1 MTEQHAL
8 FDPLLQDLSDRARDE
23 VLAAFSAVQYAA
35 HPVAEV
41 QLAGLR
47 DVTLRRHVS
56 RMLKLIGRTL
66 VHVDGTHWTSGY
78 ADDIAAALTAQGWQ
92 PLSVVDRAVLVLVL
106 IHSVAIPRS
115 EGILTG
121 DSWKSA
127 RPTTVEELR
136 TTRIS
141 GEERRIALQRLR
153 AAGLIQLSGDH
164 SGGPSY
170 IPGPQLQR
178 LTPAA
183 RRRLQDQLILAAAPA
198 SPIAEAIRAR
208 NGTWTTTADTPQAPN
223 PPGDA
228 AEPRDESN
236 VSGPPGGMA
245 ERRTANDTTGG
256 HA

>member
-1 MTEQHAL
+1 
-8 FDPLLQDLSDRARDE
+8 
-23 VLAAFSAVQYAA
+23 
-35 HPVAEV
+35 
-41 QLAGLR
+41 
-47 DVTLRRHVS
+47 
-56 RMLKLIGRTL
+56 MLKLIGRTL

-78 ADDIAAALTAQGWQ
+78 ADDIAATLTTQGWQ
-92 PLSVVDRAVLVLVL
+92 PLSVIDRAVLVLVL
-106 IHSVAIPRS
+106 VHSVAIPRS

-127 RPTTVEELR
+127 RPTTVDELR

-141 GEERRIALQRLR
+141 GEERRLALQRLR

-208 NGTWTTTADTPQAPN
+208 NGSRNPADPSTT
-223 PPGDA
+223 
-228 AEPRDESN
+228 DE
-236 VSGPPGGMA
+236 
-245 ERRTANDTTGG
+245 RTTMEEGVV
-256 HA
+256 

>member
-1 MTEQHAL
+1 MSEQHVL

-41 QLAGLR
+41 QLPGLR

-78 ADDIAAALTAQGWQ
+78 ADDIAATLTAQGWQ

-127 RPTTVEELR
+127 RPTTVDELR
-136 TTRIS
+136 TTKIS
-141 GEERRIALQRLR
+141 SEERRLALQRLR

-208 NGTWTTTADTPQAPN
+208 NGTWTKPADEVTSSTTPTEQAADGRT
-223 PPGDA
+223 G
-228 AEPRDESN
+228 E
-236 VSGPPGGMA
+236 GMA
-245 ERRTANDTTGG
+245 
-256 HA
+256 

>member
-1 MTEQHAL
+1 MSEQHVL
-8 FDPLLQDLSDRARDE
+8 FDSLLLDLSDRARDE

-47 DVTLRRHVS
+47 DVTLRRHVQK
-56 RMLKLIGRTL
+56 MLKLIGRTL
-66 VHVDGTHWTSGY
+66 VY
-78 ADDIAAALTAQGWQ
+78 ADDITATLTAQGWQ
-92 PLSVVDRAVLVLVL
+92 PLSVIDRAVLVLVL

-127 RPTTVEELR
+127 RPTTVDELR

-141 GEERRIALQRLR
+141 GEERRLALQRLR

-208 NGTWTTTADTPQAPN
+208 NGSSTTIDSSTEEGAI
-223 PPGDA
+223 
-228 AEPRDESN
+228 
-236 VSGPPGGMA
+236 
-245 ERRTANDTTGG
+245 
-256 HA
+256 

>member
-1 MTEQHAL
+1 MTEQHVL
-8 FDPLLQDLSDRARDE
+8 FDPPLQDLSDRARDE

-47 DVTLRRHVS
+47 DVTLRRHVQKL
-56 RMLKLIGRTL
+56 LKLIGRTL

-78 ADDIAAALTAQGWQ
+78 ADDIAATLTTQGWQ
-92 PLSVVDRAVLVLVL
+92 PLSVIDRAVLVLVL

-127 RPTTVEELR
+127 RPTTVDELR

-141 GEERRIALQRLR
+141 GEERRLALQRLR

-208 NGTWTTTADTPQAPN
+208 NGTSTPADLAADYASTSPSSTEGTA
-223 PPGDA
+223 
-228 AEPRDESN
+228 
-236 VSGPPGGMA
+236 
-245 ERRTANDTTGG
+245 
-256 HA
+256 

>member
-1 MTEQHAL
+1 MSEQHAL
-8 FDPLLQDLSDRARDE
+8 FDSLLQDLSDRSRDE

-35 HPVAEV
+35 NPVAEV

-47 DVTLRRHVS
+47 DVTLRRQVQK
-56 RMLKLIGRTL
+56 MLKLIGRTL
-66 VHVDGTHWTSGY
+66 VQVDGTHWTAGY
-78 ADDIAAALTAQGWQ
+78 ADDVAETLTAQGWQ

-106 IHSVAIPRS
+106 VHSVAIPRS

-127 RPTTVEELR
+127 RPTTVDELR
-136 TTRIS
+136 TTKIS
-141 GEERRIALQRLR
+141 SEERRLSLQRLR

-208 NGTWTTTADTPQAPN
+208 APLPTN
-223 PPGDA
+223 NSP
-228 AEPRDESN
+228 
-236 VSGPPGGMA
+236 
-245 ERRTANDTTGG
+245 T
-256 HA
+256 

>member
-1 MTEQHAL
+1 MSEQHVL
-8 FDPLLQDLSDRARDE
+8 FDPLLEDLGDRARDE
-23 VLAAFSAVQYAA
+23 ALAAFSAVQYAA

-47 DVTLRRHVS
+47 DVTLRRHVQK
-56 RMLKLIGRTL
+56 MLKLIGRTL
-66 VHVDGTHWTSGY
+66 VHVDGTHWTAGY
-78 ADDIAAALTAQGWQ
+78 DDDIAASLTAQGWQ
-92 PLSVVDRAVLVLVL
+92 PLSVIDRAVLVLVL

-127 RPTTVEELR
+127 RPTTVDELR

-141 GEERRIALQRLR
+141 GEERRLALQRLR

-208 NGTWTTTADTPQAPN
+208 NGTPSPDVTNEASSSTDPSSLSTEGIA
-223 PPGDA
+223 
-228 AEPRDESN
+228 
-236 VSGPPGGMA
+236 
-245 ERRTANDTTGG
+245 
-256 HA
+256 

>member
-1 MTEQHAL
+1 MSEQHVL

-23 VLAAFSAVQYAA
+23 VLAAFSAVQFAA

-47 DVTLRRHVS
+47 DVTLRRHVQK
-56 RMLKLIGRTL
+56 MLKLIGRTL
-66 VHVDGTHWTSGY
+66 VHVDGTHWTAGY
-78 ADDIAAALTAQGWQ
+78 ADDIAATLTAQGWQ

-127 RPTTVEELR
+127 RPTTVDELR

-141 GEERRIALQRLR
+141 GEERRLALQRLR
-153 AAGLIQLSGDH
+153 AAGLVQLSGDH

-183 RRRLQDQLILAAAPA
+183 RRRLQDQLILAATPA
-198 SPIAEAIRAR
+198 SPIADAIRAR
-208 NGTWTTTADTPQAPN
+208 NGTPRSGPDSTADLK
-223 PPGDA
+223 
-228 AEPRDESN
+228 
-236 VSGPPGGMA
+236 
-245 ERRTANDTTGG
+245 TAISTEG
-256 HA
+256 AV

>member
-1 MTEQHAL
+1 MTEQHVL

-47 DVTLRRHVS
+47 DVTLRRHVQK
-56 RMLKLIGRTL
+56 MLKLIGRTL

-78 ADDIAAALTAQGWQ
+78 ADDIAATLTTQGWQ
-92 PLSVVDRAVLVLVL
+92 PLSVIDRAVLVLVL

-127 RPTTVEELR
+127 RPTTVDELR

-141 GEERRIALQRLR
+141 GEERRLALQRLR

-208 NGTWTTTADTPQAPN
+208 NGRPSTTAEGST
-223 PPGDA
+223 GEGMTDA
-228 AEPRDESN
+228 
-236 VSGPPGGMA
+236 G
-245 ERRTANDTTGG
+245 TTEEG
-256 HA
+256 AV

>member
-8 FDPLLQDLSDRARDE
+8 FDPLLEDLSDRSRDE

-47 DVTLRRHVS
+47 DVTLRRQVQK
-56 RMLKLIGRTL
+56 MLKLIGRTL
-66 VHVDGTHWTSGY
+66 VQVDGTHWTSGY
-78 ADDIAAALTAQGWQ
+78 ADDIAEILAAQGWQ

-106 IHSVAIPRS
+106 VHSVAIPRS

-136 TTRIS
+136 TTRITS
-141 GEERRIALQRLR
+141 EERRLSLQRLR

-208 NGTWTTTADTPQAPN
+208 NTN
-223 PPGDA
+223 PPRADSTPSA
-228 AEPRDESN
+228 RTQEPPA
-236 VSGPPGGMA
+236 GPLNTTQ
-245 ERRTANDTTGG
+245 ERYE
-256 HA
+256 

>member
-8 FDPLLQDLSDRARDE
+8 FDPLLEDLSDRSRDE

-47 DVTLRRHVS
+47 DVTLRRQVQK
-56 RMLKLIGRTL
+56 MLRLIGRTL
-66 VHVDGTHWTSGY
+66 VHVDGTHWTAGY
-78 ADDIAAALTAQGWQ
+78 ADDVAETLTAQGWQ

-106 IHSVAIPRS
+106 VHSVAIPRS

-127 RPTTVEELR
+127 RPTTVDELR
-136 TTRIS
+136 TTKIS
-141 GEERRIALQRLR
+141 SEERRLSLQRLR

-208 NGTWTTTADTPQAPN
+208 KGVTTEE
-223 PPGDA
+223 GA
-228 AEPRDESN
+228 A
-236 VSGPPGGMA
+236 
-245 ERRTANDTTGG
+245 
-256 HA
+256 

>member
-1 MTEQHAL
+1 MAEQHPL
-8 FDPLLQDLSDRARDE
+8 FDPLLQDLSDRSRDE
-23 VLAAFSAVQYAA
+23 VLAAFSAVQYSA

-41 QLAGLR
+41 QLPGLR
-47 DVTLRRHVS
+47 DVTLRRHVQK
-56 RMLKLIGRTL
+56 MLKLIGRAL

-78 ADDIAAALTAQGWQ
+78 ADDITETLTAQGWQ

-106 IHSVAIPRS
+106 VHSVAIPRS

-127 RPTTVEELR
+127 RPTTVDELR

-141 GEERRIALQRLR
+141 GEERRLALQRLR

-183 RRRLQDQLILAAAPA
+183 RRRLQDQLILAAAPS

-208 NGTWTTTADTPQAPN
+208 QPTGTA
-223 PPGDA
+223 
-228 AEPRDESN
+228 
-236 VSGPPGGMA
+236 GG
-245 ERRTANDTTGG
+245 RRSTSTDGTEEGAV
-256 HA
+256 

>member
-1 MTEQHAL
+1 MSEQHVL

-47 DVTLRRHVS
+47 DVTLRRHVQK
-56 RMLKLIGRTL
+56 MLKLIGRTL

-78 ADDIAAALTAQGWQ
+78 ADDIAATLTTQGWQ

-127 RPTTVEELR
+127 RPTTVDELR

-141 GEERRIALQRLR
+141 GEERRLALQRLR

-208 NGTWTTTADTPQAPN
+208 NGTPIADPN
-223 PPGDA
+223 IQQDSSVEEGA
-228 AEPRDESN
+228 
-236 VSGPPGGMA
+236 V
-245 ERRTANDTTGG
+245 
-256 HA
+256 

>member
-1 MTEQHAL
+1 MAEQHAL
-8 FDPLLQDLSDRARDE
+8 FDPILRDLSDRSRDE

-35 HPVAEV
+35 NPVAEV
-41 QLAGLR
+41 QLPGLR
-47 DVTLRRHVS
+47 DVTLRR
-56 RMLKLIGRTL
+56 
-66 VHVDGTHWTSGY
+66 
-78 ADDIAAALTAQGWQ
+78 DDVAETLTAQGWQ
-92 PLSVVDRAVLVLVL
+92 PLSAVDRAVLVLVL
-106 IHSVAIPRS
+106 VHSVAIPRS

-127 RPTTVEELR
+127 RPTTVDELR

-141 GEERRIALQRLR
+141 GEDRRLALQRLR
-153 AAGLIQLSGDH
+153 AAGLVQLSGDH

-208 NGTWTTTADTPQAPN
+208 KGITEDE
-223 PPGDA
+223 GA
-228 AEPRDESN
+228 A
-236 VSGPPGGMA
+236 
-245 ERRTANDTTGG
+245 
-256 HA
+256 

>member
-8 FDPLLQDLSDRARDE
+8 FDSLLQDLSDRARDE

-47 DVTLRRHVS
+47 DVTLRRQVQ

-66 VHVDGTHWTSGY
+66 VHVDGTHWTAGY
-78 ADDIAAALTAQGWQ
+78 DDDIAASLVAQGWQ
-92 PLSVVDRAVLVLVL
+92 PLSVIDRAVLVLVL
-106 IHSVAIPRS
+106 VHSVAIPRS

-127 RPTTVEELR
+127 RPTTVDELR

-141 GEERRIALQRLR
+141 GEERRLSLQRLR

-208 NGTWTTTADTPQAPN
+208 TGSPVAIAAVAAV
-223 PPGDA
+223 GD
-228 AEPRDESN
+228 E
-236 VSGPPGGMA
+236 
-245 ERRTANDTTGG
+245 T
-256 HA
+256 

>member
-8 FDPLLQDLSDRARDE
+8 FDPLLEDLSDRSRDE

-47 DVTLRRHVS
+47 DATLRRQVQK
-56 RMLKLIGRTL
+56 MLKLIGRTL
-66 VHVDGTHWTSGY
+66 VQVDGTHWTAGY
-78 ADDIAAALTAQGWQ
+78 ADDIAETLTAQGWQ

-106 IHSVAIPRS
+106 VHSVAIPRS
-115 EGILTG
+115 EGILSG

-127 RPTTVEELR
+127 RPTTVDELR
-136 TTRIS
+136 TSKITS
-141 GEERRIALQRLR
+141 EERRLSLQRLR

-208 NGTWTTTADTPQAPN
+208 KGGTPEPPTAQPPTAQPPKGGTSEARAGMTTAEGVA
-223 PPGDA
+223 
-228 AEPRDESN
+228 
-236 VSGPPGGMA
+236 
-245 ERRTANDTTGG
+245 
-256 HA
+256 

>member
-1 MTEQHAL
+1 MSEQHAL

-41 QLAGLR
+41 QLPALR

-78 ADDIAAALTAQGWQ
+78 ADDIAATLTAQGWQ

-127 RPTTVEELR
+127 RPTTVDELR
-136 TTRIS
+136 TTKIS
-141 GEERRIALQRLR
+141 SEERRLALQRLR

-178 LTPAA
+178 MTPAA
-183 RRRLQDQLILAAAPA
+183 RRRLQDHLILAAAPA

-208 NGTWTTTADTPQAPN
+208 NGTWTKPADEVTSSTTPTEQAADGRT
-223 PPGDA
+223 G
-228 AEPRDESN
+228 E
-236 VSGPPGGMA
+236 GMA
-245 ERRTANDTTGG
+245 
-256 HA
+256 